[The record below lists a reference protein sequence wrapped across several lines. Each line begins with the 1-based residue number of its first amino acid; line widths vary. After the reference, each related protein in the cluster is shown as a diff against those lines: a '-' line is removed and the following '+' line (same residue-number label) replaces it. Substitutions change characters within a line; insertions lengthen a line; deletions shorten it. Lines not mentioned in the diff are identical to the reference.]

1 MTEYTFN
8 FKEDFEMPSVSYFP
22 AGAYLKFSKD
32 VFGLTYSIKPNPREK
47 TMTVNVST
55 IDLATQRIVWD
66 VYTWLITEQGFP
78 TDVVIN
84 QDEINQYEVTLQTL
98 INQLSIL
105 NDELT
110 GLQNQKVLL
119 QDEVNTLQAQY
130 DVLEDKTTP
139 EATAL
144 LQQITEKN
152 TEIAIVEDSIVY
164 KNNEITNKQNE
175 INSLVRPQPVYEYVN
190 KYSDVLQYFNNDGSL
205 TEDGI
210 VWAKTI
216 KLFGKPISD
225 YII

>member
-1 MTEYTFN
+1 MTQYTFN
-8 FKEDFEMPSVSYFP
+8 FKEDFEMPAGNYFP
-22 AGAYLKFSKD
+22 VGATLKFNKD
-32 VFGLTYSIKPNPREK
+32 AFGLTYNVFPNPK
-47 TMTVNVST
+47 TKTIRVNLN
-55 IDLATQRIVWD
+55 IINFATDSNIWD
-66 VYTWLITEQGFP
+66 VYAWLITEQGFP

-84 QDEINQYEVTLQTL
+84 QDEINKYEVTLQTL
-98 INQLSIL
+98 TNQLAIL

-119 QDEVNTLQAQY
+119 QNEVNALQAQY
-130 DVLEDKTTP
+130 DALEDKTTP

>member
-47 TMTVNVST
+47 TMTVNVSAV
-55 IDLATQRIVWD
+55 DLATQRIVWD

-84 QDEINQYEVTLQTL
+84 QDEINQYEVTLQ
-98 INQLSIL
+98 QLTAELAIL
-105 NDELT
+105 TEEL
-110 GLQNQKVLL
+110 NA
-119 QDEVNTLQAQY
+119 LQAEY
-130 DVLEDKTTP
+130 DALEDKTTE
-139 EATAL
+139 EAEAL
-144 LQQITEKN
+144 LVLINNKT
-152 TEIAIVEDSIVY
+152 VEV
-164 KNNEITNKQNE
+164 NNKQNE
-175 INSLVRPQPVYEYVN
+175 INSLVRPVPVYEYVN

>member
-1 MTEYTFN
+1 MTQYTFN

-55 IDLATQRIVWD
+55 VDLATQRIVWD

-98 INQLSIL
+98 INQLAIF

-130 DVLEDKTTP
+130 DALEDKTTP
-139 EATAL
+139 EAEGL
-144 LQQITEKN
+144 LQQINDKKAN
-152 TEIAIVEDSIVY
+152 IEIVDESIIVIQ
-164 KNNEITNKQNE
+164 NNITNKQNE
-175 INSLVRPQPVYEYVN
+175 INSLVRPQVQYLYVN
-190 KYSDVLQYFNNDGSL
+190 KYSDVLKYFNNDGSL
-205 TEDGI
+205 TDDGI
-210 VWAKTI
+210 VWAKTAI
-216 KLFGKPISD
+216 LFGKPLGD
-225 YII
+225 YLV

>member
-1 MTEYTFN
+1 MTQYTFN
-8 FKEDFEMPSVSYFP
+8 FKEDFEIPSQFYFP
-22 AGAYLKFSKD
+22 AGVFIRFPKD
-32 VFGLTYSIKPNPREK
+32 LFGLTYTMTPNAREK

-55 IDLATQRIVWD
+55 VDLATQRIVWD

-98 INQLSIL
+98 TNQLALL

-110 GLQNQKVLL
+110 GLQNQKILL
-119 QDEVNTLQAQY
+119 QDEVNALQAQY
-130 DVLEDKTTP
+130 DALEDKTTP